1 MFPAFD
7 EIHWHVEGVVNISL
21 ETHAQLECPWQHAG
35 AIGIGVAPDFRAE
48 REKAVGLAFG
58 KWRIGENGGG
68 HWLER
73 ERNPQLLHHVGFAG
87 VVEAGVHPA
96 GAIHPVE
103 AVFFGL
109 WHISGHSLVE
119 ALWRLPE

>member
-68 HWLER
+68 QRLEPDRKLKLLQHIALDGDGEGGLER
-73 ERNPQLLHHVGFAG
+73 ARLMHGLERR
-87 VVEAGVHPA
+87 
-96 GAIHPVE
+96 
-103 AVFFGL
+103 
-109 WHISGHSLVE
+109 S
-119 ALWRLPE
+119 R

>member
-48 REKAVGLAFG
+48 RDKAVRLAFG
-58 KWRIGENGGG
+58 KWRIGENGG
-68 HWLER
+68 WPRRAR
-73 ERNPQLLHHVGFAG
+73 ERDPPLRHHLAPTPGAEG
-87 VVEAGVHPA
+87 CRHPA
-96 GAIHPVE
+96 GA
-103 AVFFGL
+103 A
-109 WHISGHSLVE
+109 
-119 ALWRLPE
+119 